1 MCNGKLSLELSLCV
15 ILQTSVVKSFNVSEQ
30 YKYLGTIVCRAE
42 LGSTFSVFKTKTP
55 TFYFPFLT
63 SQ

>member
-1 MCNGKLSLELSLCV
+1 MCNGKLSLELCV
-15 ILQTSVVKSFNVSEQ
+15 LLQTSAVKSFNVLEQ
-30 YKYLGTIVCRAE
+30 YKYEGIIVCRSE